1 MSRDGN
7 KMRGPRGPMGG
18 HGMRGSGEKA
28 KDFKGTMRRLVSY
41 LAKYRLSI
49 IIVLIFAIGSVT
61 FSVIGPKILGKAT
74 TEIFNGLV
82 SKVSGNGTGIDFDAI
97 KRILIT
103 LILLYV
109 VSAIFSFIQGF
120 IMSGISQ
127 KVAYNLRD
135 ELVKKINRLPM
146 KYFDTRTHGEVLSRF
161 TNDIDTLAQSLNQS
175 LTQIITSVTT
185 LVGVFIMMLSISV
198 VMTFSALLV
207 IPISLFI
214 ITFIIKRSQ
223 KYFKNQQEFLGQVN
237 GQVEELYG
245 GHVVVQAF
253 NGEEDSINEF
263 NKINNKLYES
273 AWKSQFLS
281 STMQPI
287 MMFVGNLSY
296 VVVSILGGYLVIK
309 NKIEVGDIQ
318 SFIQYVRSFN
328 QPISQMAQ
336 ISNQLQSTAAAAE
349 RVFEFLNEEEEDITV
364 ENPVSIEGLQGKIDF
379 EHVEFGYNED
389 RIIIKDFNANVK
401 PGQKVALV
409 GPTGAGKT
417 TMIKLLMRYYDVNSG
432 AILVDG
438 HNIKDFNRGELR
450 EMFGMVLQDTW
461 LFSGSIK
468 ENIRYGRLNA
478 SDEEVIEAAKAAH
491 VHHFIKT
498 LPDGYNMVLNEES
511 SNISQ
516 GQKQLLTIARAIL
529 ADPKILILDE
539 ATSSVDT
546 RTELLIQK
554 AMDNLMEGR
563 TSFVIAHRLS
573 TIKDAD
579 LILVINDGDIVEQG
593 NHEELLAKGGFYA
606 NLYNSQFADKEAV

>member
-7 KMRGPRGPMGG
+7 KMRRPRGPMGG

-61 FSVIGPKILGKAT
+61 FSVIGPKILGK
-74 TEIFNGLV
+74 EIFNGLV

-97 KRILIT
+97 KRVLIT

-109 VSAIFSFIQGF
+109 VSAVFSFIQGF

-146 KYFDTRTHGEVLSRF
+146 KYFDTRTYGEVLSRF

-253 NGEEDSINEF
+253 NGEEDSIKEF

-593 NHEELLAKGGFYA
+593 NHEELLAKCGFYA

>member
-7 KMRGPRGPMGG
+7 KMRRPRGPMGG

-97 KRILIT
+97 KRVLIT

-109 VSAIFSFIQGF
+109 VSAVLSFIQGF

-253 NGEEDSINEF
+253 NGEEDSIKEF

>member
-7 KMRGPRGPMGG
+7 KMRRPRGPMGG

-97 KRILIT
+97 KRIIIT

-109 VSAIFSFIQGF
+109 VSAVFSFIQGF

-253 NGEEDSINEF
+253 NGEEDSIKEF

-593 NHEELLAKGGFYA
+593 NHEELMAKQGFYA
-606 NLYNSQFADKEAV
+606 ELYNSQFDTIAE

>member
-109 VSAIFSFIQGF
+109 VSAVFSFIQGF

-253 NGEEDSINEF
+253 NGEEDSIKEF